1 VNEALKAIYA
11 DRANL
16 ITKVG
21 SEKYGINWKT
31 SLISLQY
38 MLIERYIESTYGAHH
53 VRVMRILNEKGFV
66 EEKEITKLSLLP

>member
-1 VNEALKAIYA
+1 
-11 DRANL
+11 
-16 ITKVG
+16 
-21 SEKYGINWKT
+21 
-31 SLISLQY
+31 